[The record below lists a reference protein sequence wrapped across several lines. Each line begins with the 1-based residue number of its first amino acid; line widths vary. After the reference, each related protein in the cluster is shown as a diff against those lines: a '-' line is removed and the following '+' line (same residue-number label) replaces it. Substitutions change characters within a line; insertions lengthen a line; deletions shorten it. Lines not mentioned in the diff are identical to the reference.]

1 MLLLAISKP
10 PTLQLTH
17 FFNALKQTMLTLPQN
32 FPTIVL
38 GDFNLNMLDKK
49 NKDTQNLTQF
59 MSQYK
64 MILHFNK
71 TLQFMVHNLIMFGVI
86 LLIVNVFQEQ

>member
-1 MLLLAISKP
+1 
-10 PTLQLTH
+10 
-17 FFNALKQTMLTLPQN
+17 
-32 FPTIVL
+32 
-38 GDFNLNMLDKK
+38 MLDNK